1 MKRILEDLEPKDV
14 FYYFEEICN
23 IPHISYHTKEL
34 GEYCARFAEEH
45 NLKSVKDEAGN
56 VIIYKP
62 ASEGFEGHPAV
73 IIQGHLDMVGAKADG
88 SEHDFLSDPIKIDEA
103 ALADGFVTA
112 VDTTLGGDDGIAVA
126 YALAILAD
134 DSLKHPALEVVLTVD
149 EEVGLIGANALD
161 ASLLSGKYLLNL
173 DSEDEGSFLIGCA
186 GGLRSDLR
194 LPVNLTKYE
203 GVEIEINICNL
214 TGGHSGAEIGTGRPS
229 ANVLMGRLLKSLDD
243 CSDFYIKSL
252 EGGIVDNAIAPKCK
266 ARIVCAP
273 EDMQTITSECGR
285 VCGDLRTEYAGID
298 DNITISASLSGD
310 GSKIGVYDVAD
321 DIGREKILCL
331 LRNLPYGVISRSA
344 SDVSLVETS
353 LNLGVL
359 RFDAEDKTGC
369 LRAGYSIRSSFESA
383 KRDLADR
390 IGYLTEFLG
399 GEYEESG
406 DYPAW
411 PRRTD
416 SKLCEIAGAVY
427 ERMYG
432 RKAVFETIHAGLECG
447 IFADKMPELDMISY
461 GPLMKDIHTFDERLD
476 IESVKRVYEF
486 TKKLLE
492 AL

>member
-1 MKRILEDLEPKDV
+1 MKRILENLEPKDV
-14 FYYFEEICN
+14 FHYFEEICN
-23 IPHISYHTKEL
+23 IPHISYHTQEL
-34 GEYCARFAEEH
+34 GDYCVAFANEH

-56 VIIYKP
+56 VVIYKP
-62 ASEGFEGHPAV
+62 ASKGYEAHPAV
-73 IIQGHLDMVGAKADG
+73 IIQGHLDMVGAKADD
-88 SEHDFLSDPIKIDEA
+88 SEHDFLSEPLKIDEE

-112 VDTTLGGDDGIAVA
+112 VGTTLGGDDGIAVA

-186 GGLRSDLR
+186 GGLRSDLK
-194 LPVNLTKYE
+194 LPVNLTQYE
-203 GVEIEINICNL
+203 GTELEIVIYNL

-243 CSDFYIKSL
+243 CSDFYIISL
-252 EGGIVDNAIAPKCK
+252 DGGIVDNAIAPKCK

-273 EDMQTITSECGR
+273 EDVQDIVTRCGM
-285 VCGDLRTEYAGID
+285 VCDDLHAEYAGID
-298 DNITISASLSGD
+298 DNITISTTLPSD
-310 GSKIGVYDVAD
+310 SKKVGLYDVAD

-331 LRNLPYGVISRSA
+331 LRNLPYGVISRSP
-344 SDVSLVETS
+344 DDINLVETS
-353 LNLGVL
+353 LNLGIL
-359 RFDAEDKTGC
+359 RFDAGDKTG
-369 LRAGYSIRSSFESA
+369 LFRAGYSIRSSFESA

-390 IGYLTEFLG
+390 VGYLTEFLG

-416 SKLCEIAGAVY
+416 SKLCETAGIVY
-427 ERMYG
+427 ESMYG

-461 GPLMKDIHTFDERLD
+461 GPCMKDIHTFDERLD
-476 IESVKRVYEF
+476 IASVGRVYEF